1 MEPKS
6 QGAIIDLPLPI
17 PAPRYRAHTSSHTGP
32 SEGPSNFCQAFKR
45 TSCQLHY
52 VPREPQTF
60 STEETTISEPLVN
73 TYWILIVDNFQ

>member
-1 MEPKS
+1 LSVQNRFPDGLRGFVNKPPRL
-6 QGAIIDLPLPI
+6 IL
-17 PAPRYRAHTSSHTGP
+17 APVRVPQTFVRLLNAHP
-32 SEGPSNFCQAFKR
+32 
-45 TSCQLHY
+45 CQLHY